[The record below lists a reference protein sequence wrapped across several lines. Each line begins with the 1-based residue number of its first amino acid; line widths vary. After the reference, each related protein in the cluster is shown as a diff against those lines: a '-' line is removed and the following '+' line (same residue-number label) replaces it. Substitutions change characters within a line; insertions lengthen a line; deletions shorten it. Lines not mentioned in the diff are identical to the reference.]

1 MADRHPQK
9 LGRASIGLVLCL
21 LAASPKLRA
30 QQNPA
35 LMLDDI
41 LARLESN
48 LHTYETTVPSFFCDE
63 HVVSQVVPSIG
74 NQDTVSDGIFR
85 LKRITNPDN
94 SISLDESRQIRTVNG
109 KPADADDL
117 NGPMVIKGA
126 FSGGLAIVS
135 LSQKACMRYSLRP
148 IKPGHPDAPYIVQFE
163 SLYESK
169 HPARCLLQ
177 EEGSGRVFIDP
188 HTMQITHIELTAPRH
203 VLYQPSPSFIGRIG
217 VDPAPA
223 MGIWTVSVDYAPVP
237 LGGRIFWM
245 PSTIASTTSNQNIP
259 GAALAVWSFKAHYSN
274 YHKLEVTSRIVPPED
289 SSPQ

>member
-1 MADRHPQK
+1 MADLHPQK
-9 LGRASIGLVLCL
+9 YGLVAIGLVLCL

-30 QQNPA
+30 QQEPA
-35 LMLDDI
+35 PTLDDI

-48 LHTYETTVPSFFCDE
+48 LHTYEATVPSFFCDE
-63 HVVSQVVPSIG
+63 HVVSQVVPSVG

-109 KPADADDL
+109 KPANADDL
-117 NGPMVIKGA
+117 NGPVVLKGA

-163 SLYESK
+163 SLYDSR

-177 EEGSGRVFIDP
+177 EEGSGRVYIDP
-188 HTMQITHIELTAPRH
+188 HTMQITHIELTAPH
-203 VLYQPSPSFIGRIG
+203 HILFQSSPSAIGRVG
-217 VDPAPA
+217 SNPTPVL
-223 MGIWTVSVDYAPVP
+223 GNWTVSVDYAPVP
-237 LGGRIFWM
+237 LGGRTFWM
-245 PSTIASTTSNQNIP
+245 PSAIESTASNQNVP
-259 GAALAVWSFKAHYSN
+259 GAILSLWSFKAKYRN

-289 SSPQ
+289 ASPQ